1 MAERRLLVADDDP
14 EICKVL
20 QEVGHACGYET
31 RSVHTG
37 KEFLKALQTFNP
49 TFVTLD
55 LLMNES
61 DGVELLRNLS
71 HENYRH
77 PIILLSGQDE
87 RVISAAFKLGKIHG
101 LNMVDGLQKPLKVS
115 MMTYYLSQLGHESTS
130 PTYERLLKAIT
141 ENKLIL
147 HYQPKVNMK
156 TQEIVGC
163 EALIRWRLNDNST
176 IYPDSFIGVAEQTN
190 LIKPMTQWVIR
201 ECFRQ
206 LRQWIDSKM
215 GMGVAINLSA
225 NLLTNL
231 SLPDDIMAVAEEFR
245 ISPSMITFEVTE
257 TAVMTQP
264 KLAMEILTRLRV
276 KGFNLSID
284 DFGTGY
290 SSLVELYRM
299 PFNELKIDKSFIIE
313 LDTNVEAQVIARSI
327 IELAHNLGLNIVAE
341 GIENNASQE
350 ILAKMGCDQGQGYF
364 FGKPMSSENFLLW
377 TKDFDK
383 RLGK

>member
-1 MAERRLLVADDDP
+1 
-14 EICKVL
+14 
-20 QEVGHACGYET
+20 
-31 RSVHTG
+31 
-37 KEFLKALQTFNP
+37 
-49 TFVTLD
+49 
-55 LLMNES
+55 
-61 DGVELLRNLS
+61 
-71 HENYRH
+71 
-77 PIILLSGQDE
+77 
-87 RVISAAFKLGKIHG
+87 
-101 LNMVDGLQKPLKVS
+101 
-115 MMTYYLSQLGHESTS
+115 
-130 PTYERLLKAIT
+130 
-141 ENKLIL
+141 LIL